1 MRNNIIRTEQNRTEQ
16 NRTEQNRTEQ
26 NRDSNFELLRIFAMF
41 MIIAHHFSVHGGFEF
56 PKSLSDITINRL
68 WTQFILMGGGLGNDI
83 FVLISGYFLV
93 KSRAMKVSKV
103 FDLWLRMFFYSV
115 GIFAIFTLTGLEK
128 FVWLDFVKSL
138 LPPITGWWFAS
149 CYFLLYLLHP
159 YMNITLNSLTKSE
172 YKRMLI
178 IFGICWCIIPT
189 FLKSNFQSSNLIW
202 FMYLYSLAGYVR
214 LWCEDL
220 CGKKYFM
227 FALLLTVVNFAGAV
241 LLDLLGLKFPFLGR
255 PVIALYYYANQHL
268 LTISIA
274 FCLFVGFR
282 SLRVKY
288 SALIN
293 TIASATF
300 GVYLIH
306 DNAFVRRFLWLKLF
320 RNAEFFGSRYFIA
333 YSLAAILI
341 VYAVCVMIELLRMRI
356 FAIICTRK

>member
-1 MRNNIIRTEQNRTEQ
+1 
-16 NRTEQNRTEQ
+16 
-26 NRDSNFELLRIFAMF
+26 
-41 MIIAHHFSVHGGFEF
+41 
-56 PKSLSDITINRL
+56 
-68 WTQFILMGGGLGNDI
+68 
-83 FVLISGYFLV
+83 
-93 KSRAMKVSKV
+93 
-103 FDLWLRMFFYSV
+103 
-115 GIFAIFTLTGLEK
+115 
-128 FVWLDFVKSL
+128 
-138 LPPITGWWFAS
+138 
-149 CYFLLYLLHP
+149 
-159 YMNITLNSLTKSE
+159 
-172 YKRMLI
+172 
-178 IFGICWCIIPT
+178 
-189 FLKSNFQSSNLIW
+189 
-202 FMYLYSLAGYVR
+202 
-214 LWCEDL
+214 
-220 CGKKYFM
+220 M

-241 LLDLLGLKFPFLGR
+241 ALDLLGLKFPFLGR
-255 PVIALYYYANQHL
+255 PVIALYYYANQQL